1 MTRVAARS
9 YGRHMSQ
16 EHTTPQPTI
25 VGIDGS
31 PNAAT
36 AVRWAQAH
44 APTLGPVEVVACW
57 DYPLVGFATG
67 AFGAGPLPMK
77 DEMHAAAT
85 EGAETFLADQGFD
98 LPLRVV
104 YGDAAMTLCDQA
116 RDASALVVGTRGR
129 GPIRANLTGS
139 VSRWCADHS
148 PVPLV
153 IVPDHHEVG
162 SPSLDHVVVGVDGSP
177 TSMAALRWAAETFPD
192 ADLTAVASW
201 QTPIDGPMLF
211 GAERFDVTVF
221 RANARAIVEE
231 AADKVSADLGLTP
244 ERIGRR
250 ILEGDPRWTLL
261 HEQDRADLLVV
272 GRRGRTGLS
281 HVLLG
286 STTTSLI
293 HQPRCP
299 IAVIPVVEDEA

>member
-1 MTRVAARS
+1 MTRVATRS

-16 EHTTPQPTI
+16 EHTTSPPTI

-44 APTLGPVEVVACW
+44 APTLGPVELVACW
-57 DYPLVGFATG
+57 DYPLVGFAAG
-67 AFGAGPLPMK
+67 AFGGAPMPPMA
-77 DEMHAAAT
+77 EMEAAAVEAAHT
-85 EGAETFLADQGFD
+85 FVGQEGIDA
-98 LPLRVV
+98 PVRVIH
-104 YGDAAMTLCDQA
+104 GDAGMTLCEEA
-116 RDASALVVGTRGR
+116 AHAAALVVGTRGR
-129 GPIRANLTGS
+129 GPLRANLAGS

-153 IVPDHHEVG
+153 IVPDHHEIG

-177 TSMAALRWAAETFPD
+177 TSMAALRWAVETFPE
-192 ADLTAVASW
+192 ATLTAVASW
-201 QTPIDGPMLF
+201 QTPVDGPVLF
-211 GAERFDVTVF
+211 GADRFDVTVF

-231 AADKVSADLGLTP
+231 AADKVSVDLDLEP
-244 ERIGRR
+244 DRIGRR
-250 ILEGDPRWTLL
+250 IVEGDPRWTLL
-261 HEQDRADLLVV
+261 HEQDNASLLVL

-281 HVLLG
+281 HMLMG

-299 IAVIPVVEDEA
+299 IAVIPVAGEDA

>member
-1 MTRVAARS
+1 MTRVTARS

-16 EHTTPQPTI
+16 EHTTSPPTI

-31 PNAAT
+31 PNAAA
-36 AVRWAQAH
+36 AVRWAQTL
-44 APTLGPVEVVACW
+44 APSLGPVELVACW

-85 EGAETFLADQGFD
+85 EGARTFMADQGFD
-98 LPLRVV
+98 VPLRVIH
-104 YGDAAMTLCDQA
+104 GDAGMTLCGQA
-116 RDASALVVGTRGR
+116 ERAAVLVVGTRGR
-129 GPIRANLTGS
+129 GPIRANLAGS

-148 PVPLV
+148 PAPLV
-153 IVPDHHEVG
+153 IVPDHHEIG
-162 SPSLDHVVVGVDGSP
+162 SPSLDQVVVGVDGSP